1 MVSRFHRSYFIIFQM
16 WRSGFVYLLM
26 VTTSKEFVIPDPMAP
41 ARKPDM
47 MLYVVSFF
55 LYSSSYPT

>member
-1 MVSRFHRSYFIIFQM
+1 M

-26 VTTSKEFVIPDPMAP
+26 VTTSKEFVMPDPMAP

-47 MLYVVSFF
+47 MLNVVSFF